1 MIIEKEKEDD
11 ICKKI
16 KPIIIVSGPPG
27 SGKSTYAK
35 RLAKDLN
42 LKYYTSGQA
51 FRELAKELNIDLI
64 ELNKI
69 AQNNP
74 EIDLKID
81 KKTLEEAKNGCI
93 VIDSHLAAWIL
104 KDLSTISIYVK
115 ADLKSRIKRLQ
126 LRDNKDINYSI
137 EEAVYREYTHYRRF
151 KEYYGIDIRDL
162 SIFDLIID
170 TTNLSIDDAYD
181 IILETVKKMLK
192 L

>member
-1 MIIEKEKEDD
+1 MEEEKK
-11 ICKKI
+11 ICDKI

-35 RLAKDLN
+35 RLSQDLG
-42 LKYYTSGQA
+42 LRYYTSGQA
-51 FRELAKELNIDLI
+51 FRELAKELNKDLI

-69 AQNNP
+69 AQKDP

-81 KKTLEEAKNGCI
+81 KKTLEEAKKGCI

-104 KDLSTISIYVK
+104 KDLPTISIYVK
-115 ADLKSRIKRLQ
+115 ADLNSRVNRILS
-126 LRDNKDINYSI
+126 RDKVSLENSI
-137 EEAVYREYTHYRRF
+137 EEATYREYTHWARF

-162 SIFDLIID
+162 SIFDLVID
-170 TTNLSIDDAYD
+170 TTKLSISDAYD
-181 IILETVKKMLK
+181 IILNFVKKMLK

>member
-1 MIIEKEKEDD
+1 MMEEDKEDL
-11 ICKKI
+11 CKKI

-35 RLAKDLN
+35 RLANDLN
-42 LKYYTSGQA
+42 LRYYTSGQA
-51 FRELAKELNIDLI
+51 FRDLAKELNLDLI

-81 KKTLEEAKNGCI
+81 KKTLEEAKKGCI

-104 KDLSTISIYVK
+104 KDISTISIYVK
-115 ADLKSRIKRLQ
+115 ADIRNRIERLQ

-137 EEAVYREYTHYRRF
+137 EEAIYREYTHYRRF
-151 KEYYGIDIRDL
+151 KEYYGIDIKDL

-170 TTNLSIDDAYD
+170 TTNLSIDDTYD
-181 IILETVKKMLK
+181 IILRTIKKMLK